1 MILLDTNVV
10 SELMRARPHKSVLEW
25 LDSQPWDTLYLC
37 APVLAELLYGI
48 DRLPNGRRKDLFVEA
63 LTRIETELY
72 GGRVLS
78 FDQSAAAHY
87 ARLTVARER
96 RGHRMQQMDALI
108 AAIAATHGAS
118 IATRDMRGFASLGLD
133 LINPF
138 EAKAAR

>member
-10 SELMRARPHKSVLEW
+10 SELMRAHPHMAVLEW
-25 LDSQPWDTLYLC
+25 LDAQPRDSLYLC

-48 DRLPNGRRKDLFVEA
+48 DRLPDGRRKDLFVEA
-63 LTRIETELY
+63 LTRIENELY

-78 FDQSAAAHY
+78 FDQSAATHY
-87 ARLTVARER
+87 AWLTVARER

-118 IATRDMRGFASLGLD
+118 SATRDINDFTGLGLD

-138 EAKAAR
+138 ELKVAR